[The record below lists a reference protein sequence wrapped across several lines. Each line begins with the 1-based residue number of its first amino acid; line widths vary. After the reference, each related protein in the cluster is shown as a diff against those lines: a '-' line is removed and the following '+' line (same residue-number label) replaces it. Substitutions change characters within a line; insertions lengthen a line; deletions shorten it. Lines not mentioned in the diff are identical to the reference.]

1 MKKTSTHK
9 GYPDNFIKFLG
20 TAGARFVMISQ
31 LRSSAGTWITLEGE
45 NFMIDP
51 GPGTLV
57 RAAKSRPPL
66 DLRKLDAVILTHRH
80 LDHSGDLNV
89 TVEAMT
95 QGGWTRNGAVL
106 APPDALDGNDPVLH
120 EYLRSYPE
128 EILTMKEQGS
138 YDIGDLKIETPLKLR
153 HGVETFGLNIYRSK
167 EDERPLISL
176 VPDTLNF
183 PGLLGHFP
191 GKLLILNVV
200 LSHEVPGK
208 NIDHLNF
215 DELAGML
222 EGREYELVVLT
233 HFGMNMI
240 KAKPWI
246 LAERLSEETGIKVVA
261 ASDGLTLDLDSIGH
275 DADGGALHKT
285 ENGEK

>member
-1 MKKTSTHK
+1 MNKSSTHK
-9 GYPDNFIKFLG
+9 GYPENFIKFLG

-31 LRSSAGTWITLEGE
+31 FRSSAGMWITLEDE
-45 NFMIDP
+45 NLMIDP

-120 EYLRSYPE
+120 EYLRSCPE
-128 EILTMKEQGS
+128 EILMMKEQGA
-138 YDIGDLKIETPLKLR
+138 YIIGGLKIETPLKLR
-153 HGVETFGLNIYRSK
+153 HGVDTFGLNIYRSK
-167 EDERPLISL
+167 DDGRPLISL
-176 VPDTLNF
+176 VPDTHNF
-183 PGLLGHFP
+183 PGLLSCFP
-191 GKLLILNVV
+191 GRILILNVV
-200 LSHEVPGK
+200 LPHEVPGK

-215 DELAGML
+215 DELAGIL

-246 LAERLSEETGIKVVA
+246 LADRLSKETGIKVIA
-261 ASDGLTLDLDSIGH
+261 ASDGLTLDLDSIRY
-275 DADGGALHKT
+275 DAVGGALNKT